1 MMDTET
7 KISSRKIA
15 KACGKWHSHVLAD
28 IRTLNAIYI
37 EKGLPEI
44 PFTKWKCEQNGMYY
58 TEALLTRLQCM
69 DLVSGYSPDIRIW
82 AIRAWDDLQKSYTQE
97 ATTEIS
103 KPDTE
108 TEPVMN
114 NQMMTF
120 TQPNQDAQEVLM
132 SSREIAKL
140 CEKRHDNVLRDI
152 ERLNVTYT
160 EMGFL
165 KIKETLYTHEQ
176 NGMQYREFLLNRAQC
191 VDLVSGYR
199 ADMRIRINR
208 RWMELEEQI
217 RQPVHAVPQTLSEA
231 LRLAADLAEQ
241 NEKQA
246 ALLAEAAPKV
256 QALERIS
263 RADGDCCITDAAKLL
278 KVRPRELFDWLSAN
292 AWIYKR
298 NGRGAWIGYQD
309 KVQAGYLRHSEY
321 CYTSGSE
328 EFLRVQVNVTPKG
341 IAKLAEELMGDE
353 AYLIEE

>member
-7 KISSRKIA
+7 RISSRKIA

-108 TEPVMN
+108 TETVMN

-120 TQPNQDAQEVLM
+120 TQPNQDAQEVLI

-140 CEKRHDNVLRDI
+140 CEKRHDHVLRDI
-152 ERLNVTYT
+152 DGLNVHY
-160 EMGFL
+160 EKL
-165 KIKETLYTHEQ
+165 EIPKVRVSKYISEL
-176 NGMQYREFLLNRAQC
+176 NGIGYKEFLLTRVQC
-191 VDLVSGYR
+191 LDLVSGYR
-199 ADMRIRINR
+199 PELRIRIIR
-208 RWMELEEQI
+208 RLAELEEQI
-217 RQPVHAVPQTLSEA
+217 RQPVHAIPQTLPEA

-292 AWIYKR
+292 ACIYKR
-298 NGRGAWIGYQD
+298 NGKGAWIGYQD

-321 CYTSGSE
+321 CYTDGSN

>member
-1 MMDTET
+1 MSNEMT
-7 KISSRKIA
+7 ISSREIA
-15 KACGKWHSHVLAD
+15 KVCKKRHDHVLYD
-28 IRTLNAIYI
+28 IRQLNQTYV
-37 EKGLPEI
+37 KNGLPEI
-44 PFTKWKCEQNGMYY
+44 QFTEWQCVQNGMYY
-58 TEALLTRLQCM
+58 PEALLTRIQCV
-69 DLVSGYSPDIRIW
+69 DLVAGYSPDIRIW
-82 AIRAWDDLQKSYTQE
+82 VTRAWEDLQKSYTQE

-103 KPDTE
+103 KPDNETE
-108 TEPVMN
+108 TVMN

-120 TQPNQDAQEVLM
+120 TQPNQDTQEVLM

-140 CEKRHDNVLRDI
+140 CEKRHDHVLRDI
-152 ERLNVTYT
+152 DNLNKVYD
-160 EMGFL
+160 EIAYPKIGFSKYVSEL
-165 KIKETLYTHEQ
+165 
-176 NGMQYREFLLNRAQC
+176 NGIGYREALLNRAQC

-217 RQPVHAVPQTLSEA
+217 RQPVHAIPQTLSEA

-278 KVRPRELFDWLSAN
+278 KIRPRELFDWLSAN

-309 KVQAGYLRHSEY
+309 KVQVGYLRHSEY
-321 CYTSGSE
+321 CYNNGSD

>member
-1 MMDTET
+1 M
-7 KISSRKIA
+7 INSRKIA
-15 KACGKWHSHVLAD
+15 DVCGKRHDHVLRD
-28 IRTLNAIYI
+28 IRKLNQTYI
-37 EKGLPEI
+37 KNGLPEVK
-44 PFTKWKCEQNGMYY
+44 FTKYISNVNGIPYP
-58 TEALLTRLQCM
+58 EALLTRIQCM
-69 DLVSGYSPDIRIW
+69 DLVTGYSPDIRIRVT
-82 AIRAWDDLQKSYTQE
+82 RAWEDLQKLYTQE

-108 TEPVMN
+108 TETVMN
-114 NQMMTF
+114 NQMVTF
-120 TQPNQDAQEVLM
+120 AQHNQDTQEVLM

-152 ERLNVTYT
+152 ERLNATYT
-160 EMGFL
+160 EMGLL

-246 ALLAEAAPKV
+246 ALLAEATPKV

-321 CYTSGSE
+321 CYTDGSN
-328 EFLRVQVNVTPKG
+328 EFFTGTSKCNP
-341 IAKLAEELMGDE
+341 
-353 AYLIEE
+353 

>member
-1 MMDTET
+1 M
-7 KISSRKIA
+7 INSRKIA
-15 KACGKWHSHVLAD
+15 DVCGKRHDHVLSD
-28 IRTLNAIYI
+28 IRKLNQTYI
-37 EKGLPEI
+37 KNGLPEVK
-44 PFTKWKCEQNGMYY
+44 FTKYISNVNGIPYP
-58 TEALLTRLQCM
+58 EALLTRIQCM
-69 DLVSGYSPDIRIW
+69 DLVTGYSPDIRIRVT
-82 AIRAWDDLQKSYTQE
+82 RAWEDLQKSYTQE

-108 TEPVMN
+108 TETVMN

-120 TQPNQDAQEVLM
+120 AQHNQDTQEVLM

-152 ERLNVTYT
+152 ERLNATYT
-160 EMGFL
+160 EMGLL

-217 RQPVHAVPQTLSEA
+217 RQPVHAIPQTLSEA

-278 KVRPRELFDWLSAN
+278 KVRPRELFDWLSSN

-321 CYTSGSE
+321 CYTDGSN

-341 IAKLAEELMGDE
+341 IAKLAEELLGDE

>member
-1 MMDTET
+1 MSNEMT
-7 KISSRKIA
+7 ISSREIA
-15 KACGKWHSHVLAD
+15 KVCRKRHDNVLYD
-28 IRTLNAIYI
+28 IRQLNQTYI
-37 EKGLPEI
+37 KNGLPEI
-44 PFTKWKCEQNGMYY
+44 QVTERQCEQNGMYY
-58 TEALLTRLQCM
+58 PEALLTRIQCV
-69 DLVSGYSPDIRIW
+69 DLVAGYSPDIRIRVT
-82 AIRAWDDLQKSYTQE
+82 RAWEDLQKSYTQE
-97 ATTEIS
+97 AKPEIS
-103 KPDTE
+103 KPDAE
-108 TEPVMN
+108 TDTIMN

-132 SSREIAKL
+132 GSREIAKL
-140 CEKRHDNVLRDI
+140 CEKRHDHVTRDI
-152 ERLNVTYT
+152 DNLNKVYA
-160 EMGFL
+160 EIGFP
-165 KIKETLYTHEQ
+165 KIGESLYTHEQ
-176 NGMQYREFLLNRAQC
+176 NGLQYREFLLNRAQC

-217 RQPVHAVPQTLSEA
+217 RQPVHAIPQTLSEA

-309 KVQAGYLRHSEY
+309 KVKAGCLRHSEY
-321 CYTSGSE
+321 CYNNGSD

-341 IAKLAEELMGDE
+341 IAKLAEELLGDE
-353 AYLIEE
+353 ALLIEG

>member
-1 MMDTET
+1 
-7 KISSRKIA
+7 
-15 KACGKWHSHVLAD
+15 
-28 IRTLNAIYI
+28 
-37 EKGLPEI
+37 
-44 PFTKWKCEQNGMYY
+44 MYY

-217 RQPVHAVPQTLSEA
+217 RQPVHVVPQTLSEA

-278 KVRPRELFDWLSAN
+278 KVRPRELFDWL
-292 AWIYKR
+292 
-298 NGRGAWIGYQD
+298 
-309 KVQAGYLRHSEY
+309 
-321 CYTSGSE
+321 
-328 EFLRVQVNVTPKG
+328 
-341 IAKLAEELMGDE
+341 
-353 AYLIEE
+353 

>member
-1 MMDTET
+1 
-7 KISSRKIA
+7 
-15 KACGKWHSHVLAD
+15 
-28 IRTLNAIYI
+28 
-37 EKGLPEI
+37 
-44 PFTKWKCEQNGMYY
+44 
-58 TEALLTRLQCM
+58 
-69 DLVSGYSPDIRIW
+69 
-82 AIRAWDDLQKSYTQE
+82 
-97 ATTEIS
+97 
-103 KPDTE
+103 
-108 TEPVMN
+108 MN

-120 TQPNQDAQEVLM
+120 AQHNQDTQEVLM

-152 ERLNVTYT
+152 ERLNATYT
-160 EMGFL
+160 EMGLL

-217 RQPVHAVPQTLSEA
+217 RQPVHAIPQTLSEA

-278 KVRPRELFDWLSAN
+278 KVRPRELFDWLSSN

-321 CYTSGSE
+321 CYTDGSN

-341 IAKLAEELMGDE
+341 IAKLAEELLGDE

>member
-1 MMDTET
+1 MNNEMT
-7 KISSRKIA
+7 ISSREIA
-15 KACGKWHSHVLAD
+15 KVCKKRHDNVLSD
-28 IRTLNAIYI
+28 VRQLNQTYI
-37 EKGLPEI
+37 KNGLPEI
-44 PFTKWKCEQNGMYY
+44 RFTKWQSEQNGLYY
-58 TEALLTRLQCM
+58 PEALLTRIQCV
-69 DLVSGYSPDIRIW
+69 DLVAGYSPDIRIW
-82 AIRAWDDLQKSYTQE
+82 VTRAWEDLQKSYAQE
-97 ATTEIS
+97 AEPEIS
-103 KPDTE
+103 NPDNETE
-108 TEPVMN
+108 TVMN

-120 TQPNQDAQEVLM
+120 TQPNQDTQEVLM
-132 SSREIAKL
+132 GSREIANL
-140 CEKRHDNVLRDI
+140 CEKRHDHVLHDI
-152 ERLNVTYT
+152 DKLNKVYD
-160 EMGFL
+160 EMGFPHAR
-165 KIKETLYTHEQ
+165 EALYTHEQ

-217 RQPVHAVPQTLSEA
+217 RQPVHAIPQTLSEA

-298 NGRGAWIGYQD
+298 NGKGAWIGYQD

-321 CYTSGSE
+321 CYNNGSD

>member
-1 MMDTET
+1 M
-7 KISSRKIA
+7 ISSRKIA
-15 KACGKWHSHVLAD
+15 NVCGKRHDHVLRD
-28 IRTLNAIYI
+28 IRKLNQTYI
-37 EKGLPEI
+37 KNGWPEI
-44 PFTKWKCEQNGMYY
+44 QFTKYISNANGIPYP
-58 TEALLTRLQCM
+58 EALLTKIQCM
-69 DLVSGYSPDIRIW
+69 DLVTGYSPDIRIRVT
-82 AIRAWDDLQKSYTQE
+82 RAWEDLQKSYTQE
-97 ATTEIS
+97 AKPEIS
-103 KPDTE
+103 KPITE
-108 TEPVMN
+108 TENVMN
-114 NQMMTF
+114 NQMMPF

-152 ERLNVTYT
+152 ERLNASYT
-160 EMGFL
+160 EMGLL

-191 VDLVSGYR
+191 VDLISGYR

-217 RQPVHAVPQTLSEA
+217 CQPVYAIPQTYAEA
-231 LRLAADLAEQ
+231 LQLAADMAKE
-241 NEKQA
+241 NERQA

-321 CYTSGSE
+321 CYNNGND

-353 AYLIEE
+353 ALLIEE